1 MSCRGRAGSRSKAS
15 RGSLRQRRITV
26 HGKARAVGR
35 CAGRRDHEDL
45 IRTISALDRSLLLPK
60 ASLIDALLKRG
71 KELSADGGEKLLVL
85 GEEARTKA
93 KPHTEKTLET
103 AKEATDQVR
112 SGRAAEAAKPYVK
125 WAKRPPGRP
134 TTAPCAWPGS

>member
-71 KELSADGGEKLLVL
+71 KELSADGAEKMLVL
-85 GEEARTKA
+85 GEEARLKA
-93 KPHTEKTLET
+93 RPYRQKALQT
-103 AKEATDQVR
+103 AKGGNR
-112 SGRAAEAAKPYVK
+112 SGQAGGGTR
-125 WAKRPPGRP
+125 GRGRQ
-134 TTAPCAWPGS
+134 ALRG